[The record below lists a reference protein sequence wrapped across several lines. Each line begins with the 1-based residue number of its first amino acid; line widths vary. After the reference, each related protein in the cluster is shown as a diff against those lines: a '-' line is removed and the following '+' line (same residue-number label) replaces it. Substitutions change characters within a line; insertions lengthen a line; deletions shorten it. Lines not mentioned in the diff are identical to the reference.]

1 MKGKLFLIMGVL
13 LIASYF
19 LYEYKGAPGA
29 RKEKEPAKIVT
40 GVITSTNGSP
50 VSKATIYLLGTEI
63 KAYSD
68 RDGEYSIEAREGDE
82 FIVSHPMYNKKS
94 VDVKS
99 PKENIT
105 LVPKGDDLK
114 DKIQEDFPD
123 MKVE

>member
-1 MKGKLFLIMGVL
+1 MKGKMFLIMGVL

-19 LYEYKGAPGA
+19 LYEYKGRPKTG
-29 RKEKEPAKIVT
+29 KDKDPAKIVT
-40 GVITSTNGSP
+40 GTVTNTNGSP

-63 KAYSD
+63 KAHSD
-68 RDGEYSIEAREGDE
+68 KNGEYSIEAREGDE

-94 VDVKS
+94 VEVKS

-105 LVPKGDDLK
+105 LIPKDNDLK

-123 MKVE
+123 MEVE